1 MLFYRRRLP
10 HWFPD
15 DATVFV
21 TWRLAGSVPP
31 GMARVGQTIAVCG
44 LPTQVAPHATFLQHD
59 THLDRS
65 DFGPV
70 WLGDPRVASM
80 LTAALQHG
88 ETARQFYNLH
98 AWVIMPNHVHVVLE
112 PQVAMPGIM
121 RWLKGRTARMA
132 NRILGR
138 TGMQFWQE
146 ESFDHWVR
154 SEEELQAAVNYVE
167 ENPVKAGLVETK
179 EQWAWPSARRL

>member
-1 MLFYRRRLP
+1 
-10 HWFPD
+10 
-15 DATVFV
+15 
-21 TWRLAGSVPP
+21 
-31 GMARVGQTIAVCG
+31 
-44 LPTQVAPHATFLQHD
+44 
-59 THLDRS
+59 
-65 DFGPV
+65 
-70 WLGDPRVASM
+70 M

-154 SEEELQAAVNYVE
+154 SEEELRMVIEYVE
-167 ENPVKAGLVETK
+167 GNPVKAGLVGSK
-179 EQWAWPSARRL
+179 EQWAWSSAQDG